1 MDFDINQSLG
11 YHLSKANSLIRLSF
25 NQLINSAGLA
35 SSAEQWGLLNHIKQW
50 PGMTQTELADRASKD
65 RTNITR
71 MLDVLEKQGRIERRR
86 DPSDR
91 RSHRIYI
98 TAIGVG
104 LIEALKPL
112 AFEANSRAVRGFSQD
127 ELGTFKEMMNRVLI
141 NLKENL

>member
-11 YHLSKANSLIRLSF
+11 YHLSKANSLIRLSL

-35 SSAEQWGLLNHIKQW
+35 SSAEQWGLLNHIRLC
-50 PGMTQTELADRASKD
+50 PGMTQTELAERSSKD

-71 MLDVLEKQGRIERRR
+71 MLDVLEREGRIERRA

-91 RSHRIYI
+91 RSHRVYI
-98 TAIGVG
+98 TAIG
-104 LIEALKPL
+104 LELLEALAPL

-127 ELGTFKEMMNRVLI
+127 ELDKFKDMMNRVLI